1 MVVIEEVACLREY
14 ERLTPGKSK
23 QKGSHP
29 PSRQV

>member
-23 QKGSHP
+23 QKGSHL
-29 PSRQV
+29 PSRKV